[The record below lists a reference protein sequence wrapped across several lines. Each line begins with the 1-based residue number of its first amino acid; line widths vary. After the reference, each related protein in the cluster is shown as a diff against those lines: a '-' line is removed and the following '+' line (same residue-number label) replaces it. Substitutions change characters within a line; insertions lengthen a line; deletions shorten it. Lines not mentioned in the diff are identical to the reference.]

1 MAEIIGPLRFKG
13 QMSGM
18 NCYYNSLL
26 KKWFIRKN
34 GGPSKSQIK
43 NSDSCARIRENDEE
57 MKACDAWCK
66 QLHLGLEDIDH
77 LNAGYYMGEV
87 VKLSKVIQKMDT
99 VGLKGK
105 RNVESS
111 KYKSLLTE
119 LNFNAQHPFKQ
130 VLMRRPEVISDDERQ
145 SVIVNLTQFSPLQE
159 LVWKTQY
166 FRYRFTL
173 SITQLSD
180 YVWVEAHRAY
190 EPVHAN
196 LYDWRKTVYTDWLD
210 RFSEAVDILLTASF
224 KDNEIP
230 AEDTTVLVALGIE
243 FATELTNKTI
253 SWNKGDGTM
262 AIIATL

>member
-26 KKWFIRKN
+26 KRWIIRKN
-34 GGPSKSQIK
+34 GGPSKAQIE
-43 NSDSCARIRENDEE
+43 NSESCARIRENDEE
-57 MKACDAWCK
+57 MKACAAWCK
-66 QLHLGLEDIDH
+66 QVRFGLYDIDH

-87 VKLSKVIQKMDT
+87 VKLAKGIQKLDL
-99 VGLKGK
+99 VGEKGE
-105 RNVESS
+105 RSILSS
-111 KYKSLLTE
+111 KYKSLLTD

-145 SVIVNLTQFSPLQE
+145 AVIVNLTQFYPLQE
-159 LVWKTQY
+159 LIWKTQF

-180 YVWVEAHRAY
+180 YNWVEPHRAY
-190 EPVHAN
+190 EPAHAK
-196 LYDWRKTVYTDWLD
+196 LYNRSKTVYTDWLD
-210 RFSEAVDILLTASF
+210 RFTEAVDISLTASF

-243 FATELTNKTI
+243 FAMQLSNNTLT
-253 SWNKGDGTM
+253 WNKGDGTM
-262 AIIATL
+262 AIIAAM

>member
-26 KKWFIRKN
+26 KKWIIRKN
-34 GGPSKSQIK
+34 GGPSKSHIE
-43 NSDSCARIRENDEE
+43 NSASCARIRENDEE

-66 QLHLGLEDIDH
+66 HLHLGLEEVDH

-87 VKLSKVIQKMDT
+87 VKLAKVIQKMDP

-105 RNVESS
+105 RSVESS

-145 SVIVNLTQFSPLQE
+145 TVIVNLAQFNALQE
-159 LVWKTQY
+159 LVWKTQ
-166 FRYRFTL
+166 FFLYRFTL

-180 YVWVEAHRAY
+180 FVWVEAHRQY
-190 EPVHAN
+190 EPAHAN
-196 LYDWRKTVYTDWLD
+196 LYNWRKVVYTDWLS
-210 RFSEAVDILLTASF
+210 RFTGAEDISLTASF